1 MTSNN
6 MGTDVKEFTVILDSG
21 ATAHMFNTIAHF
33 LTYTPCN
40 SAENHGIRVAD
51 GTSVPVLGF
60 GTLPG
65 GHTAMFVPQ
74 LAHNILSVDALD
86 GKGYSTLFA
95 NGIGK
100 VFDRS
105 TRKVILT
112 VPHDTVTRLD
122 TLNQTDF

>member
-1 MTSNN
+1 
-6 MGTDVKEFTVILDSG
+6 
-21 ATAHMFNTIAHF
+21 MFNTIAHF

-40 SAENHGIRVAD
+40 SAENHRIRVAN

-100 VFDRS
+100 VFNRS

-112 VPHDTVTRLD
+112 VPCDTVTRLY
-122 TLNQTDF
+122 TLTQSDFE